1 MDSANVSNNHSNLP
15 IAEDPH
21 SKATLEIAM
30 KAAKSNATILI
41 SGETG
46 VGKELI
52 ARYIHENSSF
62 NQGPFVSV
70 NCAALPEH
78 MVEALLFGY
87 EKGSFTSA
95 VNSHIGKFEQAQ
107 NGTLLLDE
115 ISEIPLT
122 LQAKLLRVLQEREIE
137 RLGGKKTIKINVRI
151 IAATNRDL
159 RQYVTTGEFRSDLYY
174 RLNVFPLHCSALRDR
189 PLDIIPLA
197 EYFINRYALAYGRNA
212 PQLTDSAKKKLVSY
226 GWPGNVREMD
236 NFIQRMMIMTSHDL
250 INEDDIEFE
259 DDVSIEYDS
268 LNSKLKSHEAKV
280 IVDVLKESEGCRGL
294 AAKKLNMSPRTL
306 RYKIS
311 KLKLI
316 GIKIPEKNL

>member
-1 MDSANVSNNHSNLP
+1 MDNANINNNHGKLP

-21 SKATLEIAM
+21 SKAMLEIAL

-52 ARYIHENSSF
+52 ARYIHENSGF

-78 MVEALLFGY
+78 MVEAMLFGY
-87 EKGSFTSA
+87 EKGAFTSA
-95 VNSHIGKFEQAQ
+95 VNSYVGKFEQAQ

-115 ISEIPLT
+115 ISEIPLA
-122 LQAKLLRVLQEREIE
+122 LQAKLLRVLQEREVE
-137 RLGGKKTIKINVRI
+137 KLGGKKTIKINVRI
-151 IAATNRDL
+151 IAASNRDL
-159 RQYVTTGEFRSDLYY
+159 RQYVASGNFRSDLYY
-174 RLNVFPLHCSALRDR
+174 RLNVVPLHCSALRDR

-197 EYFINRYALAYGRNA
+197 NYFINQYALAHGRSA
-212 PQLTDSAKKKLVSY
+212 PQLTEAAQKKLADY
-226 GWPGNVREMD
+226 NWPGNVREMD
-236 NFIQRMMIMTSHDL
+236 NFIQRLMIMTSHDL
-250 INEDDIEFE
+250 IDTCDIEFDE
-259 DDVSIEYDS
+259 VISTQEPL
-268 LNSKLKSHEAKV
+268 LNSTLKSHEAKV

-306 RYKIS
+306 RYKIA
-311 KLKLI
+311 KLKSI